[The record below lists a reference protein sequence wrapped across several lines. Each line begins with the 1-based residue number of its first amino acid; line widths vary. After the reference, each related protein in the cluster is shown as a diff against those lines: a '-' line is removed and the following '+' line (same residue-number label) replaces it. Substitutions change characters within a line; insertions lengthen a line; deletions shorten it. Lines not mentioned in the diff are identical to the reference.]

1 MLRRVTLEP
10 DEKYFFD
17 VGRNSEVLIL
27 REATQ
32 NITLTGDAISPI
44 EIAKCDVVNVVKY
57 RSMPLYFHNRKAE
70 RVTVEFQLSDT
81 PIMIREQIAAIN
93 GSSLVIDEI
102 TKAVSVSEIKAPI
115 SIHGVVPVRMEG
127 GIAIGEVTVKGAV
140 STKDNLEGLLTQE
153 KRFTASSSQYVAP
166 VGHVVRS
173 MMLQAGLSNTESVFF
188 KGFELPAG
196 AVMRFDYPQYGAVSL
211 SLNSSNIVNAIFLLE
226 PVT

>member
-102 TKAVSVSEIKAPI
+102 T
-115 SIHGVVPVRMEG
+115 
-127 GIAIGEVTVKGAV
+127 
-140 STKDNLEGLLTQE
+140 
-153 KRFTASSSQYVAP
+153 
-166 VGHVVRS
+166 
-173 MMLQAGLSNTESVFF
+173 
-188 KGFELPAG
+188 
-196 AVMRFDYPQYGAVSL
+196 
-211 SLNSSNIVNAIFLLE
+211 
-226 PVT
+226 